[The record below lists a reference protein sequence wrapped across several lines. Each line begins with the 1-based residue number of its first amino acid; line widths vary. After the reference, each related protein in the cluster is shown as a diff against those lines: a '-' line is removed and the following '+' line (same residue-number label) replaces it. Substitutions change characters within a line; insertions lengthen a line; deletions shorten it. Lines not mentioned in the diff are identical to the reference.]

1 MGMDLVAVYAQK
13 ASDHGPGTIKINP
26 SISNNLGVRTTVVEN
41 IPLTH
46 DIKTVGFVRYDE
58 TKFIH
63 IHPRVAGWV
72 EKLHVKSS
80 GDPVKKGQAL
90 YALYSPEL
98 VNAQQEFIAE
108 LNRNH
113 AQLISA
119 AEQRLRALQLS
130 PKTIEELKRSRTI
143 KQTVTF
149 YSPQDGVVDNLNIR
163 EGFYAQPNTPIM
175 SIGSL
180 AQVWVEA
187 EVFERQSHLVKT
199 GQKVAMTLDFLPNQT
214 WYGKVDYI
222 YPSLDAKN
230 RTLRARLKFEN
241 KKRLLKPNM
250 FAQII
255 IYGDKQDSHLAVPK
269 ESVIRTGKQDR
280 VVLALGNG
288 QFKSVAIKIGSITDE
303 YIEVLAGLS
312 EGEKIVSSAQ
322 FLLDSESSKNSD
334 FKRLS
339 HPIEHTTATVN
350 GTINSINTKTNSINI
365 SREAIDKWQRP
376 KATMDFDIEK
386 NIEIAALNN
395 NDHVQFTFS
404 IVNGRFVINRIKKI
418 KANIKSS
425 DPSAIMDHSKM
436 DHSNMKMER
445 QSHD

>member
-1 MGMDLVAVYAQK
+1 M
-13 ASDHGPGTIKINP
+13 
-26 SISNNLGVRTTVVEN
+26 
-41 IPLTH
+41 
-46 DIKTVGFVRYDE
+46 
-58 TKFIH
+58 
-63 IHPRVAGWV
+63 
-72 EKLHVKSS
+72 
-80 GDPVKKGQAL
+80 
-90 YALYSPEL
+90 
-98 VNAQQEFIAE
+98 
-108 LNRNH
+108 
-113 AQLISA
+113 
-119 AEQRLRALQLS
+119 RALQLN

-187 EVFERQSHLVKT
+187 EIFERQSHLVKT

-255 IYGDKQDSHLAVPK
+255 IYGDKQDSRLAVPK

-280 VVLALGNG
+280 AVLALGNG

-339 HPIEHTTATVN
+339 HPIEHPTATVN

-386 NIEIAALNN
+386 NIEIDALNN
-395 NDHVQFTFS
+395 NDHVQFTFT
-404 IVNGRFVINRIKKI
+404 IVNGHFVINRIKKI

-425 DPSAIMDHSKM
+425 DSSAIMDHSKM
-436 DHSNMKMER
+436 DHSNMKMES